1 MNFFKKWFQ
10 NMCREALEN
19 EHGNKY
25 HSTRGGDVVALPKDS
40 LGSNLQSN
48 GTHFTVYKADGG
60 FVVETSYRDKNHD
73 RHYGMHVITEDQH
86 FGERISQILTYET
99 LKR

>member
-1 MNFFKKWFQ
+1 
-10 NMCREALEN
+10 MCREAWEN
-19 EHGNKY
+19 SNKY
-25 HSTRGGDVVALPKDS
+25 PSTRGGEVVADS
-40 LGSNLQSN
+40 KESNLQSN
-48 GTHFTVYKADGG
+48 GTQFTVYKADGG

-73 RHYGMHVITEDQH
+73 RHTEMYVITQDQN

>member
-10 NMCREALEN
+10 NMCREAWEN
-19 EHGNKY
+19 SNKY
-25 HSTRGGDVVALPKDS
+25 PSTRGGEVVADS
-40 LGSNLQSN
+40 KESNLQSN
-48 GTHFTVYKADGG
+48 GTQFTVYKADGG

-73 RHYGMHVITEDQH
+73 RYHGMYVITEDQN
-86 FGERISQILTYET
+86 FGEKISQILTYET

>member
-10 NMCREALEN
+10 NMCREAWEN
-19 EHGNKY
+19 ERGNKY
-25 HSTRGGDVVALPKDS
+25 PSNRGSEPIALSDS
-40 LGSNLQSN
+40 KESNLQPN
-48 GTHFTVYKADGG
+48 GTQFTVYKADGG

-73 RHYGMHVITEDQH
+73 RHTEMYVITQDQN

>member
-1 MNFFKKWFQ
+1 
-10 NMCREALEN
+10 MCREAWEN
-19 EHGNKY
+19 EQGNKY
-25 HSTRGGDVVALPKDS
+25 PSTRGSDVNALSDS
-40 LGSNLQSN
+40 PGSNLQSN

-73 RHYGMHVITEDQH
+73 RHTEMYVITQDQN

>member
-1 MNFFKKWFQ
+1 
-10 NMCREALEN
+10 MCREAWEN
-19 EHGNKY
+19 SNKY
-25 HSTRGGDVVALPKDS
+25 PSTRGGEVAVDS
-40 LGSNLQSN
+40 KESNLQSN

-73 RHYGMHVITEDQH
+73 RHTEMYVITQDQN
-86 FGERISQILTYET
+86 FGEKISQILTYET